1 MLNKREVSQLR
12 KLFDEVDVNGNGT
25 LDKREL
31 RMVLQ
36 AHDRALSKS
45 EISDWVNKV
54 DYNGD
59 GVVDFAEFVAAYERQ
74 V

>member
-1 MLNKREVSQLR
+1 
-12 KLFDEVDVNGNGT
+12 
-25 LDKREL
+25 
-31 RMVLQ
+31 MVLQ